1 MYAIKDTI
9 QDFTKLPYYG
19 KVGTIVKVTG
29 DEGDTLSD
37 YYVKFDGMGV
47 WTETIAPATS
57 LGLDDTTMPHALVN
71 NNDGTFTFKKLDW
84 TDRVCGDAT
93 DTNPNPS
100 FVGKTIQNLTY
111 YKNRLGLLSGENLIL
126 TENASYF
133 NFFATTVTQVLDT
146 DPIDIAASGTQVNT
160 LKHSVGFNETLLLFS
175 DTAQYKLDHAGDTI
189 SPTTAILNEV
199 SSFEHDDSVTPIA
212 AGKFAYFAQARTNN
226 TAIREYYADDDTLTN
241 DGLDISVSVQSLI
254 PSNAYQIVSNTV
266 EDCMAILCD
275 DTADTQVAP
284 YTISTDIA
292 PTNADTM
299 YIYKYFFDGGEK
311 VQTAWSKWEFS
322 GVKILGGMSVE
333 SNIYLFTVE
342 GQDTK
347 LFKIDLR
354 NLKDATL
361 GHGVYLDKRTS
372 VTGSYS
378 STTGLTTVTS
388 PYGAKTGLKAVDKTD
403 GADYALTFVS
413 GSNYTLEGNHTD
425 LWIGVP
431 FESKYTLSTQY
442 VRENT
447 GRGLLAVTTGR
458 YQIRNIALT
467 YENSGFFTA
476 EVTPENRS
484 KSTTVMNGYVL
495 GTAGSTIGSAAL
507 SSGTIKVPIQ
517 CRNTDFTFDIKS
529 SSHLPMYIA
538 SAEVEGLYH
547 NRATRI

>member
-19 KVGTIVKVTG
+19 KTGTIVKVTG

-57 LGLDDTTMPHALVN
+57 VGLDDTTMPHALIN

-517 CRNTDFTFDIKS
+517 CRNTDFTFDIIS